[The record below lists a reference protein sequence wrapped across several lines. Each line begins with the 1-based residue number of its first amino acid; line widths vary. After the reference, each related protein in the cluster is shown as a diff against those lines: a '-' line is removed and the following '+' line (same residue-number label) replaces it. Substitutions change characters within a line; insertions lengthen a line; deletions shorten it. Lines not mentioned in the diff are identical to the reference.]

1 MVPISLAAF
10 IVLSLSRVYVAQC
23 LQRAERGDAVGG
35 RSGTSNVPTACSK
48 RKHELG
54 YRMTRFA
61 TKFGLVAAA
70 MLLAAP
76 VALAQAVT
84 NAQAAAPEAAP
95 KRGFFVGLQS
105 GLISDSGL
113 APVVAGYQ
121 GQMIEDGRWS
131 VTASGYYMY
140 QTDWSIGTYLG
151 GGIGA
156 FNLPMDPLPGL
167 TPSSLDFGY
176 QGMAGVTYQFSPNL
190 TMGVEYRYLG
200 QVDQWNARTTDTT
213 LKDES
218 QSVSLRFD
226 YSF

>member
-1 MVPISLAAF
+1 
-10 IVLSLSRVYVAQC
+10 
-23 LQRAERGDAVGG
+23 
-35 RSGTSNVPTACSK
+35 
-48 RKHELG
+48 
-54 YRMTRFA
+54 MTRFA
-61 TKFGLVAAA
+61 TKFGLVAVA

>member
-1 MVPISLAAF
+1 MRPGNSL
-10 IVLSLSRVYVAQC
+10 RVAGPQN
-23 LQRAERGDAVGG
+23 LG
-35 RSGTSNVPTACSK
+35 R
-48 RKHELG
+48 LG
-54 YRMTRFA
+54 FGMTRLA
-61 TKFGLVAAA
+61 TRVGLTVAAA
-70 MLLAAP
+70 MFAMPL
-76 VALAQAVT
+76 ALAQGLAAGQT
-84 NAQAAAPEAAP
+84 ATAQTAASNAEP

-121 GQMIEDGRWS
+121 GQLSEEGRWS

-151 GGIGA
+151 GGFGA
-156 FNLPMDPLPGL
+156 FNLPSDATSALA
-167 TPSSLDFGY
+167 SSSYDFGY
-176 QGMAGVTYQFSPNL
+176 QGMAGVTYQFSP
-190 TMGVEYRYLG
+190 TMTLGVEYRYLG
-200 QVDQWNARTTDTT
+200 QVDQWNARTVDTT

>member
-1 MVPISLAAF
+1 MI
-10 IVLSLSRVYVAQC
+10 
-23 LQRAERGDAVGG
+23 
-35 RSGTSNVPTACSK
+35 
-48 RKHELG
+48 
-54 YRMTRFA
+54 
-61 TKFGLVAAA
+61 
-70 MLLAAP
+70 AAP
-76 VALAQAVT
+76 VALAQGSAT
-84 NAQAAAPEAAP
+84 AQSTAAEAAP

-151 GGIGA
+151 GGLGA
-156 FNLPMDPLPGL
+156 FNLPMDGGL
-167 TPSSLDFGY
+167 GLSPSPSSLDFGY
-176 QGMAGVTYQFSPNL
+176 QGMAGVTYQFSP
-190 TMGVEYRYLG
+190 TMTLGVEYRYLG